1 MRTLLALAA
10 LAVLLPAAA
19 QPPDAQPAPQG
30 APRIDHPS
38 VAAALKELEAK
49 DGNGSV
55 VVHSEGWT
63 IITEPLAS
71 AQWSFTP
78 AGHHAHP
85 SVVRRIIRRGPDGAV
100 AVDTASLCE
109 APEPECTR
117 LLAEFNAMND
127 RITQSVKARNRQGS
141 TPPPR

>member
-1 MRTLLALAA
+1 MRILLALAA
-10 LAVLLPAAA
+10 LAVLPPAAA
-19 QPPDAQPAPQG
+19 QAAPQA

-38 VAAALKELEAK
+38 VAAALKDLEAR

-63 IITEPLAS
+63 IINEPLAS

-78 AGHHAHP
+78 AGHYAHP

-100 AVDTASLCE
+100 AVDTSSLCE

-117 LLAEFNAMND
+117 LLAEFNAMNE
-127 RITQSVKARNRQGS
+127 RITQSVKARGRQGS
-141 TPPPR
+141 TPPPPR